1 MNNKEDNEYRLN
13 LLKFTIIHINQIY
26 DDMQL
31 KISSSQ
37 YEKAS
42 MYDIMIF
49 LLDKKISALIEMDE
63 IFSSGTYSQ
72 KNENFDIIVNNNNK
86 YDKVQ
91 NQLNKCKNLEEK
103 ILITHKKIINPIDNY
118 SESYRGLSNPNYYS
132 YS

>member
-49 LLDKKISALIEMDE
+49 LLDIKISALIEMDE

-72 KNENFDIIVNNNNK
+72 KNENFDIIVNNSNK

>member
-49 LLDKKISALIEMDE
+49 LLDIKISALIEMDE